1 MTLVIKKLRE
11 SQKESEALIKDLRS
25 KASTAQTEI
34 EHKKKSE
41 YQLKTQLSENSKDMK
56 LLRGDLAKSASE
68 IKTEMENI
76 KILKEKQE
84 KENKLFKKEI

>member
-1 MTLVIKKLRE
+1 
-11 SQKESEALIKDLRS
+11 
-25 KASTAQTEI
+25 
-34 EHKKKSE
+34 
-41 YQLKTQLSENSKDMK
+41 MK

-84 KENKLFKKEI
+84 KENKLFKKEIQTLHEGQESTRKMNEMAVKSIERENRNKNLVEMEGIQKKD